1 MSYPVETIANV
12 FIDIAADNGMYL
24 TNLKLQKLIY
34 FAHGWYLAFTDNPLI
49 TDDVQSWK
57 YGPVIQKLYELLK
70 HYGAKPVTKKLSCNI
85 VIDRGSEDWNFIL
98 SVYKK
103 YVIFSPAQLIAMTHE
118 PGSPWDQFGAGEI
131 DYQVISMD
139 AIKEYFKARVNN
151 G

>member
-57 YGPVIQKLYELLK
+57 YGPVIPNLYRK
-70 HYGAKPVTKKLSCNI
+70 FSKYGSSAIPKPESFTFRPYTDEEKEFLREIYNAYGQFSAWALS
-85 VIDRGSEDWNFIL
+85 E
-98 SVYKK
+98 
-103 YVIFSPAQLIAMTHE
+103 MTHKTL
-118 PGSPWDQFGAGEI
+118 PWKNARRNEI
-131 DYQVISMD
+131 ISKESM
-139 AIKEYFKARVNN
+139 KEYFITRIVED
-151 G
+151 